1 MIYVP
6 FFFVG
11 SGSKTNNSGFTTRI
25 LYYVYFLF
33 IILFYFPVG
42 VLGASVFAAW
52 AMSDDKPKEK
62 PKENSGQRKW
72 PDTKHHAGYTNI
84 PLLRILLLPFFAIEQ
99 WNFSLFVEHFCKDIN
114 HFRN

>member
-62 PKENSGQRKW
+62 PKENSGQRK
-72 PDTKHHAGYTNI
+72 
-84 PLLRILLLPFFAIEQ
+84 
-99 WNFSLFVEHFCKDIN
+99 
-114 HFRN
+114 